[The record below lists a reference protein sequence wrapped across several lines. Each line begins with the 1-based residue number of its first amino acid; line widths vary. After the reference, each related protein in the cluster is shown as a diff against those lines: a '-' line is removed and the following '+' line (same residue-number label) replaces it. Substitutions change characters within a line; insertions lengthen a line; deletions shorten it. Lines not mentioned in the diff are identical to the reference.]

1 MKSGSQNWSPLLF
14 PSSLIAVMDTFV
26 NVQWWLLFGLLI
38 AVLIGFDLLV
48 IHRRG
53 HAPSM
58 AESAAT
64 VSVWFLLAVAFNAFV
79 WWRLGGTAGVQFASG
94 YLLEWSMS
102 MDNVFVFAVIFR
114 YFHVPKEHQYQILF
128 WGILG
133 AVVMRLGFILA
144 GAALIARFNFIL
156 PVFGLFLIY
165 TAYRLVSH
173 AGQQID
179 PSRTL
184 AFRLMRPW
192 LAEGEEP
199 GAGSGEQ
206 DALLPA
212 RRPQLPAFFVREN
225 GRLRITPLFLVLLI
239 VETTDVVFAVDSI
252 PAIFGIT
259 RDSFII
265 FTSNVFAILG
275 LRALYFLLAGLMDSF
290 RYLHYGLAAVLA
302 FVGLKMVAEGW
313 LPNAAGHELPP
324 WASLAVIVAL
334 LGAAIVASIVVQPKE
349 NK

>member
-1 MKSGSQNWSPLLF
+1 MPHAALGLAAPNA
-14 PSSLIAVMDTFV
+14 AVDTFV
-26 NVQWWLLFGLLI
+26 NIQWWLLFGLLV

-53 HAPSM
+53 HEPSM
-58 AESAAT
+58 NESALT
-64 VSVWFLLAVAFNAFV
+64 VSVWFLLAVAFNAIV
-79 WWRLGGTAGVQFASG
+79 WWRMGGTAGVQFASG
-94 YLLEWSMS
+94 YLVEWSMS

-114 YFHVPKEHQYQILF
+114 YFQVPKEHQYRILF

-133 AVVMRLGFILA
+133 AVVMRLAFILA

-156 PVFGLFLIY
+156 PLFGIFLIY
-165 TAYRLVSH
+165 TAYRLISH

-184 AFRLMRPW
+184 AYRLAGRW
-192 LAEGEEP
+192 LAEG
-199 GAGSGEQ
+199 GES
-206 DALLPA
+206 D
-212 RRPQLPAFFVREN
+212 RFFVREH
-225 GRLRITPLFLVLLI
+225 GRLRITPLLLVLLI

-259 RDSFII
+259 RDPFII

-275 LRALYFLLAGLMDSF
+275 LRALYFLLAGMMDSF

-313 LPNAAGHELPP
+313 LPHDAGVELPP
-324 WASLAVIVAL
+324 WASLAVIVAI
-334 LGAAIVASIVVQPKE
+334 LGVAIAASVLVRP